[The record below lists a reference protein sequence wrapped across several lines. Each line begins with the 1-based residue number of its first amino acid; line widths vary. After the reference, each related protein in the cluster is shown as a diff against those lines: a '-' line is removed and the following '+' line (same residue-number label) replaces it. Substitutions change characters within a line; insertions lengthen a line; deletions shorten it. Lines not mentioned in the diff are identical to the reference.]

1 MNDVQTNTFN
11 LPSIKYHSLN
21 RACIDNDDCTS
32 PSESQIYEMDRRD
45 MLSFVNVD
53 ADLVDVGIYRYKF
66 SNMFI
71 EELFRFSKIHE
82 YDDRKTFKEEW
93 TTWTEEN
100 DDLIQGEI
108 RRLQQLG
115 YDGDILNKMF
125 KSARY
130 YFRKKSP
137 QKKTQIKRRT
147 YIGLQKEMI
156 EAMDDYITS
165 NVGVKPS
172 ESFDGFCKS
181 HMDLLK
187 KQVVELCKCNIKDP
201 EEIREKV
208 KKTYKNRYF
217 IKTKNK

>member
-11 LPSIKYHSLN
+11 LPPIKYHSLN

-32 PSESQIYEMDRRD
+32 PSESQISEMDHRD
-45 MLSFVNVD
+45 MLSF
-53 ADLVDVGIYRYKF
+53 VDVGIYRYKF
-66 SNMFI
+66 SNLFI

-100 DDLIQGEI
+100 DDLIQVEI

-130 YFRKKSP
+130 YFRKKNP
-137 QKKTQIKRRT
+137 KKKAQVKRRT

-156 EAMDDYITS
+156 EAMDDYINL
-165 NVGVKPS
+165 NVSVKPS
-172 ESFDGFCKS
+172 ESFAGFCKS
-181 HMDLLK
+181 HEDLLK